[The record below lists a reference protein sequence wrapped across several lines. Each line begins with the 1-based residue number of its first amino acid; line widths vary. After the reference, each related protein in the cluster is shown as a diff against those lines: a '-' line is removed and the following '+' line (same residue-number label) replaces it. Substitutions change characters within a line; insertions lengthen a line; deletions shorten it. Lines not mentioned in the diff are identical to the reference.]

1 MINDGIEMP
10 LYNSKEEA
18 EEKAEEM
25 GGSGSHEHTLDGETV
40 YMPFESHEQIMEIM
54 GDKEEEEEVERE
66 HTDDHDEEKYHDE
79 DSEDKEKEMVEEDS
93 EDEEK
98 YMSLDDFLREL
109 RNFNK

>member
-1 MINDGIEMP
+1 MP

-54 GDKEEEEEVERE
+54 GDKEEEERE
-66 HTDDHDEEKYHDE
+66 HTDDHDEEKYHDDDEEKYHDDE
-79 DSEDKEKEMVEEDS
+79 DSEDEKDKMKEEDS

-109 RNFNK
+109 RQFNK